1 MNRLDLYTRV
11 SEHAASVVIHKYS
24 TSFRLASR
32 LLAEPVRQQVANI
45 YALVRIADEIVDGA
59 TDGAGLSLA
68 EAARALTEL
77 EDQTHA
83 AMESG
88 YCTNPI
94 VHAFARTAR
103 STGIGKELTEPF
115 FASMRSDLD
124 QTAYDVEGFKR
135 YVYGS
140 AEVIGLMCL
149 HSFLSGES
157 RSVVERQHLEKG
169 ARALGAA
176 FQKVNFLR
184 DLRAD
189 YHDLG
194 RVYFPG
200 LNMSSLSD
208 GVKREIE
215 KDIQADLD
223 AAYAGIRRLPMKAR
237 FGVYVAYRYYS
248 SLFRKIQKLPPA
260 DSLSRRIR
268 ISNPVK
274 LLIICRAGLKNGL
287 KMI

>member
-59 TDGAGLSLA
+59 TDGAGLTRA
-68 EAARALTEL
+68 EASRALTEL

-83 AMESG
+83 ALETG

-103 STGIGKELTEPF
+103 ATGIGPELTAPF

-124 QTAYDVEGFKR
+124 QTVWDAEGFDR

-149 HSFLSGES
+149 HAFIAGES
-157 RSVVERQHLEKG
+157 RPVAEQQQLEAG

-184 DLRAD
+184 DLAD
-189 YHDLG
+189 DYERLG
-194 RVYFPG
+194 RSYFPG
-200 LNMSSLSD
+200 VDVAQFSEAAKFAILDDIDEDFRQSRAALPLLPTSSRRAVALAHSLFVELAD
-208 GVKREIE
+208 RLYATPADRILTARVSVPTRVKLRL
-215 KDIQADLD
+215 AV
-223 AAYAGIRRLPMKAR
+223 AAYSGRMPRR
-237 FGVYVAYRYYS
+237 
-248 SLFRKIQKLPPA
+248 
-260 DSLSRRIR
+260 
-268 ISNPVK
+268 
-274 LLIICRAGLKNGL
+274 
-287 KMI
+287 

>member
-11 SEHAASVVIHKYS
+11 SEHAASVVIRKYS

-59 TDGAGLSLA
+59 TDGAGLTLA
-68 EAARALTEL
+68 EASRALSEL

-83 AMESG
+83 ALESG

-94 VHAFARTAR
+94 VHAFACTAR
-103 STGIGKELTEPF
+103 STGIGPELTRPF

-124 QTAYDVEGFKR
+124 QTVWDAEGFER

-149 HSFLSGES
+149 HTFLADASHTAI
-157 RSVVERQHLEKG
+157 ERQQLESG

-184 DLRAD
+184 DLAD
-189 YHDLG
+189 DYERLG
-194 RVYFPG
+194 RSYFPG
-200 LNMSSLSD
+200 VDITAFTEAAKFAILDDIEEDFRLSRAALPMLPASSRRAVALAHSLF
-208 GVKREIE
+208 VEL
-215 KDIQADLD
+215 ADRLYATPAD
-223 AAYAGIRRLPMKAR
+223 RILTARVSVPTSTKLRLAAAAYSGRMPRR
-237 FGVYVAYRYYS
+237 
-248 SLFRKIQKLPPA
+248 
-260 DSLSRRIR
+260 
-268 ISNPVK
+268 
-274 LLIICRAGLKNGL
+274 
-287 KMI
+287 